1 MNKNGW
7 KLSDKRREENLNRK
21 GNKFGVERAKKKKEI
36 CQWTK
41 KKENK
46 IFKNLLMNEKATI
59 KKEICQRM
67 NEKMKEICRRRI
79 KRRKF
84 VYGWKREKG

>member
-1 MNKNGW
+1 MN
-7 KLSDKRREENLNRK
+7 E
-21 GNKFGVERAKKKKEI
+21 
-36 CQWTK
+36 

-46 IFKNLLMNEKATI
+46 ILKNLLMNEKATI

-84 VYGWKREKG
+84 VYG